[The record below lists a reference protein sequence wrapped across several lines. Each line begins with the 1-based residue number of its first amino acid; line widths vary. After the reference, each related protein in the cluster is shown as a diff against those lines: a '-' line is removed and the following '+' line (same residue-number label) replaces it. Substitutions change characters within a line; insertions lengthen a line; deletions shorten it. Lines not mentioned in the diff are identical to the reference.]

1 MMAPGLYG
9 GRRVEAGQ
17 RIRDRYELLEI
28 LGSTK
33 SAVTWLA
40 RDANTRLDC
49 VMKEVSLAGAVTLKT
64 VELFEREAA
73 ALRRLDHPRIPR
85 YIDFFN
91 VTIDGDVKFY
101 LVQSRAP
108 GRNLRQWME
117 SGRRFT
123 ETEAVGIGA
132 QVAEALAYLHA
143 QNPPLIHRDIKPSNI
158 MLDESGQVSLI
169 DFGAVTGLERAADG
183 SLPNAMTLVG
193 TYGFMAYEQTTGQ
206 PLPASD
212 VYSVGATLVNLLSRR
227 DPSLLLTPEHGLAF
241 RDHVNI
247 GPHCADVLDV
257 CVHPSPE
264 RRYPDGEA
272 LLDDLRRLLAGKR
285 PRGPRKTAKILWIA
299 MTLLLS
305 AGVVLGGVN
314 TWKRN
319 HPARQ
324 HSFVVGGQQRA
335 LSPNLHELV
344 DGFSARPTGLAFDP
358 TGRWL
363 AAVEWDRLH
372 VIDTRDWSH
381 VVDAEFDLPQES
393 TSLSRRIAFS
403 STGKLAVAAHH
414 FDKEREYFKTVTLHL
429 YSSDNWGS
437 PEEYKITQGKV
448 SGLSWH
454 PEGEVLVLGVNGYD
468 FAWKREQT
476 GRLCL
481 YSEDGSHQGT
491 MMIDEELRIY
501 DADFSPD
508 GTEIA
513 CIAGPDEINGSRT
526 LFFFSYPGL
535 AEIRRCDLPT
545 SVDAFSWFPD
555 GGGGVVDAFID
566 QRIWYYHVERNAC
579 DLSPNAGISDQQ
591 FYYNSFSPSAV
602 SADGSMA
609 AVTET
614 SYYNDEKSLNLV
626 SLYSVPDGKFLGWM
640 EIRGVSINPILS
652 AIVFSPNG
660 ERLVVGTGND
670 LNGSLAVWDLAIVR
684 MKLELK

>member
-1 MMAPGLYG
+1 M
-9 GRRVEAGQ
+9 EAGQ
-17 RIRDRYELLEI
+17 RIRDRYELLEP

-49 VMKEVSLAGAVTLKT
+49 VIKEVSLAGAVTLKT

-73 ALRRLDHPRIPR
+73 ALRRLDHPRIPK

-123 ETEAVGIGA
+123 EAEAVGIGA

-158 MLDESGQVSLI
+158 MLDEAGQVSLI
-169 DFGAVTGLERAADG
+169 DFGAVTGLESAADG

-212 VYSVGATLVNLLSRR
+212 VYSVGATLINLLSRR

-241 RDHVNI
+241 REHVNV

-257 CVHPSPE
+257 CVQPNPE

-285 PRGPRKTAKILWIA
+285 PRGPRKTAKILWVA

-324 HSFVVGGQQRA
+324 HDFTEGGLRRA
-335 LSPNLHELV
+335 LSPGVNESIG
-344 DGFSARPTGLAFDP
+344 GFSARPTGLAFDP
-358 TGRWL
+358 NGRWL

-372 VIDTRDWSH
+372 VLDTADWSR
-381 VVDAEFDLPQES
+381 VVDTEFDLPGES

-403 STGKLAVAAHH
+403 SGGTLAVAAHH
-414 FDKEREYFKTVTLHL
+414 FDKGGKYFKTATLHL
-429 YSSDNWGS
+429 YSGEAWSS
-437 PEEYKITQGKV
+437 PEEYELAEGKV

-454 PEGEVLVLGVNGYD
+454 PAGDLMVVGINNYNSEWE
-468 FAWKREQT
+468 REEAGQ
-476 GRLCL
+476 LCL
-481 YSEDGSHQGT
+481 YDAGGSYQGA
-491 MMIDEELRIY
+491 MMIDEDLRLF
-501 DADFSPD
+501 DVDFSPD

-513 CIAGPDEINGSRT
+513 CLAGIDGDRDHRL
-526 LFFFSYPGL
+526 LFFLAYPGL
-535 AEIRRCDLPT
+535 AELRRCDAPD
-545 SVDAFSWFPD
+545 SADSFSWFPD
-555 GGGGVVDAFID
+555 GSGGVADEFIT
-566 QRIWYYHVERNAC
+566 QRFWYYSGETNAFYI
-579 DLSPNAGISDQQ
+579 SPNARIEDEQ
-591 FYYNSFSPSAV
+591 FSYNCFGPSAV
-602 SADGSMA
+602 SGDGNVVA
-609 AVTET
+609 ASE
-614 SYYNDEKSLNLV
+614 SAYYNNDRSLQFI
-626 SLYSVPDGKFLGWM
+626 SLYSAPEGRFLQWM
-640 EIRGVSINPILS
+640 ELKDDILNPLVCSI
-652 AIVFSPNG
+652 AFSPDK
-660 ERLVVGTGND
+660 RWLVAGYGND
-670 LNGSLAVWDLAIVR
+670 FKGSIAVWNFE
-684 MKLELK
+684 ELLKRGRD